1 MQRPA
6 FSIGLVALVVSLA
19 VSLFD
24 SGCENSAILHCDW
37 RLHPG
42 HVDEYGESDPCCF
55 SAVPC
60 CANPLWGRKAVKKGY
75 EIEDECCIEVPCPFW
90 DVNKG
95 ADAGPDGEAP
105 ETDAGTSPEAGAE
118 QDGAAGGRP

>member
-1 MQRPA
+1 MKRPA
-6 FSIGLVALVVSLA
+6 LSAGLVAFAVVSLA
-19 VSLFD
+19 VIVGDLGCGPYA
-24 SGCENSAILHCDW
+24 SGCDW
-37 RLHPG
+37 RRHPG
-42 HVDEYGESDPCCF
+42 HVDEYGEPDPCCF
-55 SAVPC
+55 SAIPC

-95 ADAGPDGEAP
+95 ADAGPDGEGP
-105 ETDAGTSPEAGAE
+105 EMDAGTSPEAGAE